1 MPSLGADMADGT
13 FVEWKIAPGDRV
25 ARGDVVC
32 VVETDKG
39 AVDVEVWETGTVS
52 ELVAQPGERI
62 AVGGLLARLEATRPA
77 QPREPVSAAAAPR
90 PAVAA
95 ADASRAAPGPAEPA
109 PADAAPPPAKPRPGV
124 PLRISPAAR
133 QRARALGI
141 DPDAIPAPPDGRA
154 VAIADVEA
162 LAARSGAPAWL
173 AAVPP
178 LGSPSTPPPMPS
190 DAGADSRPTARAPA
204 VSARAGDGEARPGA
218 DARQRMRAAIAS
230 AMTRAN
236 RDIPHYYLSTQATVE
251 DALRW
256 LEQYNAGRPIT
267 ERVLFA
273 AVQLKAVAL
282 ALREAPEF
290 NGWFV
295 DGHFKV
301 SPAIHPGVAIS
312 LRGGGLV
319 APALHDADRL
329 ALPELMSALRDLVT
343 RARGGQLRSSELADA
358 TITVTNLGELGVETV
373 FGVIYPPQLAL
384 VGFGCVSE
392 RACAADGRLYAARCV
407 DITLAADHRASDGMR
422 GARFLAAL
430 RGLLEDPA
438 SWAESTASGSTTP

>member
-39 AVDVEVWETGTVS
+39 AVDVEIWETGTVS

-62 AVGGLLARLEATRPA
+62 AVGGLLARLEATRAA
-77 QPREPVSAAAAPR
+77 QPGEPASAAPSPAPASPHASATSAAPR
-90 PAVAA
+90 PTVVA

-162 LAARSGAPAWL
+162 LAARAPVVA
-173 AAVPP
+173 
-178 LGSPSTPPPMPS
+178 
-190 DAGADSRPTARAPA
+190 
-204 VSARAGDGEARPGA
+204 ARAGDGAAGPGA

-236 RDIPHYYLSTQATVE
+236 RDIPHYYLSTQAQVE
-251 DALRW
+251 GALRW
-256 LEQYNAGRPIT
+256 LEQYNAGRPIA

-290 NGWFV
+290 NGWFI

>member
-39 AVDVEVWETGTVS
+39 AVDVEIWETGTVS

-62 AVGGLLARLEATRPA
+62 AVGGLLARLEATRAA
-77 QPREPVSAAAAPR
+77 QPGEPASAAPSPAPASPHASATSAAPR
-90 PAVAA
+90 PTVVA

-162 LAARSGAPAWL
+162 LAARAPVVA
-173 AAVPP
+173 
-178 LGSPSTPPPMPS
+178 
-190 DAGADSRPTARAPA
+190 
-204 VSARAGDGEARPGA
+204 ARAGDGEAGPGA

-236 RDIPHYYLSTQATVE
+236 RDIPHYYLSTQAQVE
-251 DALRW
+251 GALRW
-256 LEQYNAGRPIT
+256 LEQYNAGRPIA

-290 NGWFV
+290 NGWFI